1 MNQLVEL
8 KSIKKKY
15 GKKTILYDM
24 SLRLEEKEVIAVLGG
39 NGSGKSTFL
48 RMAAGV
54 ERPDSGQVVYTDKN
68 IRIGYVPE
76 RFPNYLRFTPNE
88 YLHYTGRIGDV
99 SEAELKQR
107 ISSLLHRF
115 QLDKWSDR
123 RISTLSKGNIQKV
136 GIIQAILPQPELLV
150 LDEPLSGLD
159 FSAQQ
164 ELLLI
169 LDELKEQGTAILLT
183 YHEAPIFEEVVDQTY
198 YIKDGQLTEEKLVEK
213 DAVKVIEVK
222 GLTDIDVQEWNELI
236 NKERREN
243 SLLLYV
249 NSENSD
255 QLLSRILE
263 LQEALSTSETSIIK
277 WSEEQTMCLFVLHR
291 RRDLFERSH

>member
-1 MNQLVEL
+1 MSVYTKCFGRENHMKQLIEL
-8 KSIKKKY
+8 RHINKKY

-24 SLRLEEKEVIAVLGG
+24 SLSMNEKQIIAILGG

-48 RMAAGV
+48 RIAAGV
-54 ERPDSGQVVYTDKN
+54 ERPDSGQVVYADKN

-88 YLHYTGRIGDV
+88 YLHYTGRISGISD
-99 SEAELKQR
+99 AELKQR
-107 ISSLLHRF
+107 IPSLLHRF

-136 GIIQAILPQPELLV
+136 GIIQAILPQPELLI

-159 FSAQQ
+159 FPAQQ
-164 ELLLI
+164 ELILI
-169 LDELKEQGTAILLT
+169 LGELRERGTSILLT
-183 YHEAPIFEEVVDQTY
+183 YHEAPVFEEIVDQTY
-198 YIKDGQLTEEKLVEK
+198 YIKAGRLTEERIQEK
-213 DAVKVIEVK
+213 DAVKLIEVK
-222 GLTDIDVQEWNELI
+222 GLKDKDVQEWNDIL

-243 SLLLYV
+243 SMLLYV

-255 QLLSRILE
+255 QILTRILE
-263 LQEALSTSETSIIK
+263 LQGSVEYVGNIDFNKE
-277 WSEEQTMCLFVLHR
+277 
-291 RRDLFERSH
+291 

>member
-1 MNQLVEL
+1 MNQLVAL
-8 KSIKKKY
+8 KNIKKKY

-24 SLRLEEKEVIAVLGG
+24 SLSMNEKQVIAILGG

-48 RMAAGV
+48 RISAGI
-54 ERPDSGQVVYTDKN
+54 ERPDSGQVVYVDKN
-68 IRIGYVPE
+68 IQIGYTPE
-76 RFPNYLRFTPNE
+76 RFPKYLRFTPNE
-88 YLHYTGRIGDV
+88 YLYYIGRISGI
-99 SEAELKQR
+99 SEAKLKQR

-123 RISTLSKGNIQKV
+123 RIDTLSKGNIQKV
-136 GIIQAILPQPELLV
+136 GIIQAILPQPELLI

-159 FSAQQ
+159 FPAQQ

-169 LDELKEQGTAILLT
+169 LDELKQRGTAILLT
-183 YHEAPIFEEVVDQTY
+183 YHEAPIFEEVVDQIY
-198 YIKDGQLTEEKLVEK
+198 YIDDGHLTEEKLVEK

-255 QLLSRILE
+255 QILSRILE
-263 LQEALSTSETSIIK
+263 LQGSIEYVGNIDYK
-277 WSEEQTMCLFVLHR
+277 ME
-291 RRDLFERSH
+291 